1 MPAARFAYLDHPRPI
16 AFAHRGG
23 TEAHPEN
30 TMAAFAHAVSLG
42 YRYVETDVQVTRDGV
57 LLAFHDPTLERM
69 TDRAGAVEALPWAE
83 VRQARI
89 AGSESI
95 PRLEELLTAWPDLRV
110 NIDPKCDAAVV
121 PLADVIEKT
130 SALDRICVASFS
142 EARVREARR
151 RLGPRLC
158 TALGP
163 VGVFRLRLASVG
175 LPVGRF
181 DQGAVQVPVR
191 HHGLPIVDRPFI
203 RAAHRNDVQVH
214 VWTVNAAAEMDRLL
228 DLGVDGLMSD
238 ETTLLKSVMQRRGLW
253 TGG

>member
-1 MPAARFAYLDHPRPI
+1 MPATRFAYLDHPGPI

-69 TDRAGAVEALPWAE
+69 TDRRGVVEALPWAE
-83 VRQARI
+83 VKQARI
-89 AGSESI
+89 GGTEPI
-95 PRLEELLTAWPDLRV
+95 PRLEELLTAWPELRV
-110 NIDPKCDAAVV
+110 NIDPKCDAAVA
-121 PLADVIEKT
+121 PLAAVIEKAG
-130 SALDRICVASFS
+130 ALERVCVASFS
-142 EARVREARR
+142 EARVRQARR
-151 RLGPRLC
+151 LLGARLC

-163 VGVFRLRLASVG
+163 LGVFRLRLASIG

-191 HHGLPIVDRPFI
+191 HHGLPIVDRTFV
-203 RAAHRNDVQVH
+203 AAAQRHGVRVH
-214 VWTVNAAAEMDRLL
+214 VWTVNEAAEMDRLL

-238 ETTLLKSVMQRRGLW
+238 QTTLLKTVMQRRGLW
-253 TGG
+253 TGV